1 MQEKYNNMKKILFV
15 VIGAVLTL
23 AIQAQETVSDYFYPM
38 PVYSREYTWMP
49 DSDYPEDLEIRVDYH
64 GWEPVIQ
71 EKLRITNQY
80 GYLGS
85 TITVYAYDI
94 SDDAVIST
102 GQLYSNFL
110 GNKSRRKD
118 RITILKL
125 PSKQNTWIE
134 YKNGAK
140 YECKS
145 EWVYVSYKNNKG
157 KSVIQKAVKMTKST
171 KLSNKFKT
179 CTEFSYWT
187 KYGEIASF
195 GKLDNDT
202 PIITRIANFISTN
215 EIKEVSKQEYEAYAE
230 AERKAELERK
240 KAELERKYQ
249 QFVSNL
255 KPQKLSKE
263 NPDAANLIHK
273 LFLDLEEARYTQ
285 MVLNDM
291 LKLEEKTEL
300 YVSIPPDTE
309 SEFYVEVPD
318 GEIDTVAS
326 LISDLLVKG
335 ILKIATVTEPN
346 TQRTCSLEQYLSESY
361 SVQVETL
368 TFDVVK
374 TKDSWRLADKKATM
388 PEEYAPYIK
397 KAAQG
402 VFDANRKAKKQTIEL
417 RLLYVESRIMKV
429 WHVQKDMNTTETHY
443 VNLKNDWLD

>member
-1 MQEKYNNMKKILFV
+1 MKKILFV
-15 VIGAVLTL
+15 VISAVLTL
-23 AIQAQETVSDYFYPM
+23 AIQAQEKVSDYFYPK
-38 PVYSREYTWMP
+38 YSQEYTCMP
-49 DSDYPEDLEIRVDYH
+49 ESYPQELEIIVSSR
-64 GWEPVIQ
+64 GWEQVIL
-71 EKLRITNQY
+71 EKLRMTDQNGYPMGSSIT
-80 GYLGS
+80 
-85 TITVYAYDI
+85 IYAYDI
-94 SDDAVIST
+94 YDDAVIST
-102 GQLYSNFL
+102 RQLSSFWGERY
-110 GNKSRRKD
+110 D

-134 YKNGAK
+134 YHGGEK

-157 KSVIQKAVKMTKST
+157 KSVIQKAVKMTNST
-171 KLSNKFKT
+171 VVKLDT
-179 CTEFSYWT
+179 VTDFSYWT

-195 GKLDNDT
+195 GKWGNVT
-202 PIITRIANFISTN
+202 PSIARIANFISTN

-240 KAELERKYQ
+240 YQ

-263 NPDAANLIHK
+263 NPEAANLIHK
-273 LFLDLEEARYTQ
+273 LFLDLEEERYTQ

-300 YVSIPPDTE
+300 YVSIPPE

-318 GEIDTVAS
+318 GEKDTVAS

-374 TKDSWRLADKKATM
+374 TKDSWRLADKKAVM
-388 PEEYAPYIK
+388 PHDYATYIK
-397 KAAQG
+397 QAAQN
-402 VFDANRKAKKQTIEL
+402 VYDTNKKAKKQTVEL
-417 RLLYVESRIMKV
+417 RKLRIINNNGWDNARIKI
-429 WHVQKDMNTTETHY
+429 WHVQKDIANPDKNKY
-443 VNLKNDWLD
+443 VLL

>member
-1 MQEKYNNMKKILFV
+1 MKKILFV
-15 VIGAVLTL
+15 VISAVLTL
-23 AIQAQETVSDYFYPM
+23 AIQAQEKVSDYFYPK
-38 PVYSREYTWMP
+38 YSQEYTWLP
-49 DSDYPEDLEIRVDYH
+49 ESDFPQELEIIVSSR
-64 GWEPVIQ
+64 GWERVIQ
-71 EKLRITNQY
+71 EKLRMTDQN
-80 GYLGS
+80 GYPMGS
-85 TITVYAYDI
+85 TITIYAYDI

-110 GNKSRRKD
+110 GESRRND

-134 YKNGAK
+134 YNKGDK

-171 KLSNKFKT
+171 VVKLNKVKT
-179 CTEFSYWT
+179 ITDFSYWT

-195 GKLDNDT
+195 GKWDNDT
-202 PIITRIANFISTN
+202 PTIKRIANFISTN

-240 KAELERKYQ
+240 YQ

-263 NPDAANLIHK
+263 NPEAANLIHK
-273 LFLDLEEARYTQ
+273 LFLDLEESRYTQ

-291 LKLEEKTEL
+291 LKLEEKTKL
-300 YVSIPPDTE
+300 YVSIPPE

-318 GEIDTVAS
+318 GEKDTVAS
-326 LISDLLVKG
+326 FISDLLVKG

-374 TKDSWRLADKKATM
+374 TKDSWRLADKKAVM
-388 PEEYAPYIK
+388 PHDYATYIK
-397 KAAQG
+397 QAAQN
-402 VFDANRKAKKQTIEL
+402 VYDTNKKAKKQTVEL
-417 RLLYVESRIMKV
+417 RKLRIINNNGWDNARIKI
-429 WHVQKDMNTTETHY
+429 WHVQKDIANPDKNKY
-443 VNLKNDWLD
+443 VLL

>member
-1 MQEKYNNMKKILFV
+1 MKKILFV
-15 VIGAVLTL
+15 VISAVLTL
-23 AIQAQETVSDYFYPM
+23 AIQAQEKVSDYFYPK
-38 PVYSREYTWMP
+38 YSQEYTWFP
-49 DSDYPEDLEIRVDYH
+49 ESDFPQELEIIVSYR
-64 GWEPVIQ
+64 GWERVIQ
-71 EKLRITNQY
+71 EKLRMTDQN
-80 GYLGS
+80 GYPMGS
-85 TITVYAYDI
+85 TITIYAYDI
-94 SDDAVIST
+94 YDGAVIST
-102 GQLYSNFL
+102 GQLYSSFL
-110 GNKSRRKD
+110 GESRRND

-134 YKNGAK
+134 YNKGDK

-171 KLSNKFKT
+171 VVKLNKVKT
-179 CTEFSYWT
+179 NTDFSYWT

-195 GKLDNDT
+195 VKWDNDT
-202 PIITRIANFISTN
+202 PSITRIANFISTN

-240 KAELERKYQ
+240 YQ

-263 NPDAANLIHK
+263 NPEAANLIHK
-273 LFLDLEEARYTQ
+273 LFLDLEESRYTQ

-300 YVSIPPDTE
+300 YVSIPPE

-318 GEIDTVAS
+318 GEKDTVAS

-374 TKDSWRLADKKATM
+374 TKDSWRLADKKAVM
-388 PEEYAPYIK
+388 PCDYATYIK
-397 KAAQG
+397 QAAQN
-402 VFDANRKAKKQTIEL
+402 VYDTNKKAKKQTVEL
-417 RLLYVESRIMKV
+417 RKLRIINNNGWDNARIKI
-429 WHVQKDMNTTETHY
+429 WHVQKDIANPDKNKY
-443 VNLKNDWLD
+443 VLL

>member
-1 MQEKYNNMKKILFV
+1 MKKILFV
-15 VIGAVLTL
+15 VISAVLTL
-23 AIQAQETVSDYFYPM
+23 AIQAQEKVSDYFYPK
-38 PVYSREYTWMP
+38 YSQEYTWLP
-49 DSDYPEDLEIRVDYH
+49 ESDFPQELEIIVSYR
-64 GWEPVIQ
+64 GWERVIQ
-71 EKLRITNQY
+71 EKLRMTDQN
-80 GYLGS
+80 GYPMGR
-85 TITVYAYDI
+85 TITIYAYDI
-94 SDDAVIST
+94 YDDAVIST

-110 GNKSRRKD
+110 GESRRND

-134 YKNGAK
+134 YNRGDK

-171 KLSNKFKT
+171 VVKLYKVQT
-179 CTEFSYWT
+179 ITDFSYWT

-195 GKLDNDT
+195 GKWDNDT
-202 PIITRIANFISTN
+202 PTIKRIANFISTN

-240 KAELERKYQ
+240 YQ

-263 NPDAANLIHK
+263 NPEAANLIHK
-273 LFLDLEEARYTQ
+273 LFLDLEESRYTQ

-300 YVSIPPDTE
+300 YVSIPPE

-318 GEIDTVAS
+318 GEKDTVAS

-374 TKDSWRLADKKATM
+374 TKDSWRLADKKAVM
-388 PEEYAPYIK
+388 PRDYATYIK
-397 KAAQG
+397 QAAQN
-402 VFDANRKAKKQTIEL
+402 VYDTNKKAKKQTVEL
-417 RLLYVESRIMKV
+417 RKLRIINNNGWDNARIKI
-429 WHVQKDMNTTETHY
+429 WHVQKDIANPDKNKY
-443 VNLKNDWLD
+443 VLL

>member
-1 MQEKYNNMKKILFV
+1 MKKILFV
-15 VIGAVLTL
+15 VISAVLTL
-23 AIQAQETVSDYFYPM
+23 AIQAQEKVSDYFYPK
-38 PVYSREYTWMP
+38 YSQEYTWFP
-49 DSDYPEDLEIRVDYH
+49 ESDFPEELEIIVSYR
-64 GWEPVIQ
+64 GWEQVIQ
-71 EKLRITNQY
+71 EKLSMTDQNGYPMGSSIT
-80 GYLGS
+80 
-85 TITVYAYDI
+85 IYAYDI
-94 SDDAVIST
+94 FDDAVIST
-102 GQLYSNFL
+102 GQLYSSFL
-110 GNKSRRKD
+110 GESRRND

-134 YKNGAK
+134 YNKGDK

-171 KLSNKFKT
+171 VVKLNKVKT
-179 CTEFSYWT
+179 VTDFSYWT

-195 GKLDNDT
+195 VKWDNDT
-202 PIITRIANFISTN
+202 PNIKRIANFISTN

-240 KAELERKYQ
+240 YQ

-263 NPDAANLIHK
+263 NPEAANLIHK
-273 LFLDLEEARYTQ
+273 LFLDLEESRYTQ

-300 YVSIPPDTE
+300 YVSIPPE

-318 GEIDTVAS
+318 GEKDTVAS

-374 TKDSWRLADKKATM
+374 TKDSWRLADKKAVM
-388 PEEYAPYIK
+388 PHDYATYIK
-397 KAAQG
+397 QAAQN
-402 VFDANRKAKKQTIEL
+402 VYDTNKKAKKQTVEL
-417 RLLYVESRIMKV
+417 RKLRIINNNGWDNARIKI
-429 WHVQKDMNTTETHY
+429 WHVQKDIANPDKNKY
-443 VNLKNDWLD
+443 VLL

>member
-1 MQEKYNNMKKILFV
+1 MKKILFL
-15 VIGAVLTL
+15 VISAVLTL
-23 AIQAQETVSDYFYPM
+23 AIQAQEKVSDYFYPK
-38 PVYSREYTWMP
+38 YSQEYTWF
-49 DSDYPEDLEIRVDYH
+49 PESNSPWELEITVSYR

-71 EKLRITNQY
+71 EKLRMTDQNGYPMGSSIT
-80 GYLGS
+80 
-85 TITVYAYDI
+85 IYAYDI
-94 SDDAVIST
+94 FDDAVIST
-102 GQLYSNFL
+102 GQLYSSFL
-110 GNKSRRKD
+110 GESRRND

-134 YKNGAK
+134 YNKGDK

-171 KLSNKFKT
+171 VVKLNKVKT
-179 CTEFSYWT
+179 VTDFSYWT

-195 GKLDNDT
+195 VKWDNDT
-202 PIITRIANFISTN
+202 PTIKRIANFISTN

-240 KAELERKYQ
+240 YQ

-255 KPQKLSKE
+255 KPQKLSRE
-263 NPDAANLIHK
+263 NPEAANLIHK
-273 LFLDLEEARYTQ
+273 LFLDLEESRYTQ

-300 YVSIPPDTE
+300 YVSIPPE

-318 GEIDTVAS
+318 GEKDTVAS

-374 TKDSWRLADKKATM
+374 TKDSWRLADKKAVM
-388 PEEYAPYIK
+388 PHDYATYIK
-397 KAAQG
+397 QAAQN
-402 VFDANRKAKKQTIEL
+402 VYNTNKKAKKQTVEL
-417 RLLYVESRIMKV
+417 RKLRIINNNGWDNARIKI
-429 WHVQKDMNTTETHY
+429 WHVQKDIANPDKNKY
-443 VNLKNDWLD
+443 VLL

>member
-1 MQEKYNNMKKILFV
+1 MQENYNNMKKILF
-15 VIGAVLTL
+15 L
-23 AIQAQETVSDYFYPM
+23 AITMVIAHTIYAQESVSDYFYPK
-38 PVYSREYTWMP
+38 YFQEYTWFP
-49 DSDYPEDLEIRVDYH
+49 ESDSPRELEIIVSYR
-64 GWEPVIQ
+64 GWEQVIQ
-71 EKLRITNQY
+71 EKLRMNEIGNIIT
-80 GYLGS
+80 
-85 TITVYAYDI
+85 IYAYDI

-102 GQLYSNFL
+102 GQLYSDFL
-110 GNKSRRKD
+110 GERRRND

-134 YKNGAK
+134 YYKGEK

-171 KLSNKFKT
+171 GVRLRT
-179 CTEFSYWT
+179 LTDFSYWT
-187 KYGEIASF
+187 KYGKIASF
-195 GKLDNDT
+195 SKWDSDT
-202 PIITRIANFISTN
+202 PTILQIANFISTN

-240 KAELERKYQ
+240 YQ

-255 KPQKLSKE
+255 EPQKLSKE
-263 NPDAANLIHK
+263 NPEAANLIHK
-273 LFLDLEEARYTQ
+273 LFLDLEESRYTQ

-300 YVSIPPDTE
+300 YVSIPPE
-309 SEFYVEVPD
+309 SEFYIEVPD
-318 GEIDTVAS
+318 GEKDTVAS

-402 VFDANRKAKKQTIEL
+402 VYDTNRKVKKQTVEL
-417 RLLYVESRIMKV
+417 RLLYVENQIMKV
-429 WHVQKDMNTTETHY
+429 WHVQKDMNTTKTNY
-443 VNLKNDWLD
+443 INLKNDWLD

>member
-1 MQEKYNNMKKILFV
+1 MKKILFV
-15 VIGAVLTL
+15 VISAVLTL
-23 AIQAQETVSDYFYPM
+23 AIQAQEKVSDYFYPK
-38 PVYSREYTWMP
+38 YSQEYTWLP
-49 DSDYPEDLEIRVDYH
+49 ESDFPQELEIIVSSR
-64 GWEPVIQ
+64 GWERVIQ
-71 EKLRITNQY
+71 EKLRMTDQN
-80 GYLGS
+80 GYPMGS
-85 TITVYAYDI
+85 TITIYAYDI

-110 GNKSRRKD
+110 GESRRND

-134 YKNGAK
+134 YNKGEK

-171 KLSNKFKT
+171 VVKLNKVKT
-179 CTEFSYWT
+179 ITDFSYWT

-195 GKLDNDT
+195 GKWDNDT
-202 PIITRIANFISTN
+202 PTIKRIANFISTN
-215 EIKEVSKQEYEAYAE
+215 NKIKEVSKQEYEAYAE
-230 AERKAELERK
+230 AER

-263 NPDAANLIHK
+263 NPEAANLIHK
-273 LFLDLEEARYTQ
+273 LFLDLEESRYTQ

-291 LKLEEKTEL
+291 LKLEEKTKL
-300 YVSIPPDTE
+300 YVSIPPE

-318 GEIDTVAS
+318 GEKDTVAS

-374 TKDSWRLADKKATM
+374 TKDSWRLADKKAVM
-388 PEEYAPYIK
+388 PRDYATYIK
-397 KAAQG
+397 QAAQN
-402 VFDANRKAKKQTIEL
+402 VYDTNKKAKKQTVEL
-417 RLLYVESRIMKV
+417 RKLRIINNNGWDNARIKI
-429 WHVQKDMNTTETHY
+429 WHVQKDIANPDKNKY
-443 VNLKNDWLD
+443 VLL

>member
-1 MQEKYNNMKKILFV
+1 MKKILFV
-15 VIGAVLTL
+15 VISAVLTL
-23 AIQAQETVSDYFYPM
+23 AIQAQEKVSDYFYPK
-38 PVYSREYTWMP
+38 YSQEYTWFP
-49 DSDYPEDLEIRVDYH
+49 ESDFPQELEIIVSYR
-64 GWEPVIQ
+64 GWERVIQ
-71 EKLRITNQY
+71 EKLRMTDQN
-80 GYLGS
+80 GYPMGS
-85 TITVYAYDI
+85 TITIYAYDI
-94 SDDAVIST
+94 YDGAVIST
-102 GQLYSNFL
+102 GQLYSSFL
-110 GNKSRRKD
+110 GESRRND

-134 YKNGAK
+134 YNKGDK

-171 KLSNKFKT
+171 VVKLNKVKT
-179 CTEFSYWT
+179 NTDFSYWT

-195 GKLDNDT
+195 VKWDNDT
-202 PIITRIANFISTN
+202 PSITRIANFISTN

-240 KAELERKYQ
+240 YQ

-263 NPDAANLIHK
+263 NPEAANLIHK
-273 LFLDLEEARYTQ
+273 LFLDLEESRYTQ

-300 YVSIPPDTE
+300 YVSIPPE

-318 GEIDTVAS
+318 GEKDTVAS

-374 TKDSWRLADKKATM
+374 TKDSWRLADKKAVM
-388 PEEYAPYIK
+388 PRDYATYIK
-397 KAAQG
+397 QAAQN
-402 VFDANRKAKKQTIEL
+402 VYDTNKKAKKQTVEL
-417 RLLYVESRIMKV
+417 RKLRIINNNGWDNARIKI
-429 WHVQKDMNTTETHY
+429 WHVQKDIANPDKNKY
-443 VNLKNDWLD
+443 VLL

>member
-1 MQEKYNNMKKILFV
+1 MKKILFV
-15 VIGAVLTL
+15 VISAVLTL
-23 AIQAQETVSDYFYPM
+23 AIQAQEKVSDYFYPK
-38 PVYSREYTWMP
+38 YSQEYTWFP
-49 DSDYPEDLEIRVDYH
+49 ESDFPQELEIIVSYR
-64 GWEPVIQ
+64 GWERVIQ
-71 EKLRITNQY
+71 EKLRMTDQN
-80 GYLGS
+80 GYPMGS
-85 TITVYAYDI
+85 TITIYAYDI
-94 SDDAVIST
+94 YDSAVIST
-102 GQLYSNFL
+102 GQLYSSFL
-110 GNKSRRKD
+110 GESRRND

-134 YKNGAK
+134 YNKGDK

-171 KLSNKFKT
+171 VVKLNKVKT
-179 CTEFSYWT
+179 NTDFSYWT

-195 GKLDNDT
+195 VKWDNDT
-202 PIITRIANFISTN
+202 PSITRIANFISTN

-240 KAELERKYQ
+240 YQ

-263 NPDAANLIHK
+263 NPEAANLIHK
-273 LFLDLEEARYTQ
+273 LFLDLEESRYTQ

-300 YVSIPPDTE
+300 YVSIPPE

-318 GEIDTVAS
+318 GEKDTVAS

-374 TKDSWRLADKKATM
+374 TKDSWRLADKKAVM
-388 PEEYAPYIK
+388 PRDYATYIK
-397 KAAQG
+397 QAAQN
-402 VFDANRKAKKQTIEL
+402 VYDTNKKAKKQTVEL
-417 RLLYVESRIMKV
+417 RKLRIINNNDWDNARIKI
-429 WHVQKDMNTTETHY
+429 WHVQKDIANPDKNKY
-443 VNLKNDWLD
+443 VLL

>member
-1 MQEKYNNMKKILFV
+1 MKKILFV
-15 VIGAVLTL
+15 VISAVLTL
-23 AIQAQETVSDYFYPM
+23 AIQAQEKVSDYFYPK
-38 PVYSREYTWMP
+38 YSQEYTWFP
-49 DSDYPEDLEIRVDYH
+49 ESDFPQELEIIVSYR
-64 GWEPVIQ
+64 GWEQVIQ
-71 EKLRITNQY
+71 EKLRMTDQN
-80 GYLGS
+80 GYPMGS
-85 TITVYAYDI
+85 TITIYAYDI
-94 SDDAVIST
+94 FDGAVIST
-102 GQLYSNFL
+102 GQLYSSFL
-110 GNKSRRKD
+110 GESRRND

-134 YKNGAK
+134 YNKGDK

-171 KLSNKFKT
+171 VVKLNKVKT
-179 CTEFSYWT
+179 VTDFSYWT

-195 GKLDNDT
+195 VKWDNDT
-202 PIITRIANFISTN
+202 PNIKRIANFISTN

-240 KAELERKYQ
+240 YQ

-263 NPDAANLIHK
+263 NPEAANLIHK
-273 LFLDLEEARYTQ
+273 LFLDLEESRYTQ

-300 YVSIPPDTE
+300 YVSIPPE

-318 GEIDTVAS
+318 GEKDTVAS

-374 TKDSWRLADKKATM
+374 TKDSWRLADKKAVM
-388 PEEYAPYIK
+388 PHDYATYIK
-397 KAAQG
+397 QAAQN
-402 VFDANRKAKKQTIEL
+402 VYDTNKKAKKQTVEL
-417 RLLYVESRIMKV
+417 RKLRIINNNDWDNARIKI
-429 WHVQKDMNTTETHY
+429 WHVQKDIANPDKNKY
-443 VNLKNDWLD
+443 VLL

>member
-1 MQEKYNNMKKILFV
+1 MKKILFV
-15 VIGAVLTL
+15 VISAVLTL
-23 AIQAQETVSDYFYPM
+23 AIQAQEKVSDYFYPK
-38 PVYSREYTWMP
+38 YSQEYTWFP
-49 DSDYPEDLEIRVDYH
+49 ESDFPQELEIIVSYR
-64 GWEPVIQ
+64 GWEQVIQ
-71 EKLRITNQY
+71 EKLRMTDQN
-80 GYLGS
+80 GYPMGS
-85 TITVYAYDI
+85 TITIYAYDI
-94 SDDAVIST
+94 FDGAVIST
-102 GQLYSNFL
+102 GQLYSSFL
-110 GNKSRRKD
+110 GESRRND

-134 YKNGAK
+134 YNKGDK

-171 KLSNKFKT
+171 VVKLNKVKT
-179 CTEFSYWT
+179 VTDFSYWT
-187 KYGEIASF
+187 KHGEIASF
-195 GKLDNDT
+195 VKWDNDT
-202 PIITRIANFISTN
+202 PNIKRIANFISTN

-240 KAELERKYQ
+240 YQ

-263 NPDAANLIHK
+263 NPEAANLIHK
-273 LFLDLEEARYTQ
+273 LFLDLEESRYTQ
-285 MVLNDM
+285 MVLNEM

-300 YVSIPPDTE
+300 YVSIPPE

-318 GEIDTVAS
+318 GEKDTVAS

-374 TKDSWRLADKKATM
+374 TKDSWRLADKKAVM
-388 PEEYAPYIK
+388 PHDYATYIK
-397 KAAQG
+397 QAAQN
-402 VFDANRKAKKQTIEL
+402 VYDTNKKAKKQTVEL
-417 RLLYVESRIMKV
+417 RKLRIINNNGWDNARIKI
-429 WHVQKDMNTTETHY
+429 WHVQKDIANPDKNKY
-443 VNLKNDWLD
+443 VLL

>member
-1 MQEKYNNMKKILFV
+1 MKKILFV
-15 VIGAVLTL
+15 VISAVLTL
-23 AIQAQETVSDYFYPM
+23 AIQAQEKVSDYFYPK
-38 PVYSREYTWMP
+38 YSQEYTWLP
-49 DSDYPEDLEIRVDYH
+49 ESDFPQELEIIVSSR
-64 GWEPVIQ
+64 GWERVIQ
-71 EKLRITNQY
+71 EKLRMTDQN
-80 GYLGS
+80 GYPMGS
-85 TITVYAYDI
+85 TITIYAYDI

-110 GNKSRRKD
+110 GESRRND

-134 YKNGAK
+134 YNKGDK

-171 KLSNKFKT
+171 VVKLNKVKT
-179 CTEFSYWT
+179 ITDFSYWT

-195 GKLDNDT
+195 GKWDNDT
-202 PIITRIANFISTN
+202 PTIKRIANFISTN

-230 AERKAELERK
+230 AERKAEV
-240 KAELERKYQ
+240 ERKYQ

-263 NPDAANLIHK
+263 NPEAANLIHK
-273 LFLDLEEARYTQ
+273 LFLDLEESRYTQ

-291 LKLEEKTEL
+291 LKLEEKTKL
-300 YVSIPPDTE
+300 YVSIPPE

-318 GEIDTVAS
+318 GEKDTVAS
-326 LISDLLVKG
+326 FISDLLVKG

-374 TKDSWRLADKKATM
+374 TKDSWRLADKKAVM
-388 PEEYAPYIK
+388 PHDYATYIK
-397 KAAQG
+397 QAAQN
-402 VFDANRKAKKQTIEL
+402 VYDTNKKAKKQTVEL
-417 RLLYVESRIMKV
+417 RKLRIINNNGWDNARIKI
-429 WHVQKDMNTTETHY
+429 WHVQKDIANPDKNKY
-443 VNLKNDWLD
+443 VLL

>member
-1 MQEKYNNMKKILFV
+1 MKKILFV
-15 VIGAVLTL
+15 VISAVLTL
-23 AIQAQETVSDYFYPM
+23 AIQAQEKVSDYFYPK
-38 PVYSREYTWMP
+38 YSQEYTWFP
-49 DSDYPEDLEIRVDYH
+49 ESDFPQELEIIVSYR
-64 GWEPVIQ
+64 GWEQVIQ
-71 EKLRITNQY
+71 EKLRMTDQNGYPMGSSIT
-80 GYLGS
+80 
-85 TITVYAYDI
+85 IYAYDI
-94 SDDAVIST
+94 FDDAVIST
-102 GQLYSNFL
+102 GQLYSSFL
-110 GNKSRRKD
+110 GESRRND

-134 YKNGAK
+134 YNKGDK

-171 KLSNKFKT
+171 VVKLNKVKT
-179 CTEFSYWT
+179 VTDFSYWT

-195 GKLDNDT
+195 VKWDNDT
-202 PIITRIANFISTN
+202 PTIKRIANFISTN

-240 KAELERKYQ
+240 YQ

-255 KPQKLSKE
+255 KPQKLSRE
-263 NPDAANLIHK
+263 NPEAANLIHK
-273 LFLDLEEARYTQ
+273 LFLDLEESRYTQ

-300 YVSIPPDTE
+300 YVSIPPE

-318 GEIDTVAS
+318 GEKDTVAS

-374 TKDSWRLADKKATM
+374 TKDSWRLADKKAVM
-388 PEEYAPYIK
+388 PRDYATYIK
-397 KAAQG
+397 QAAQN
-402 VFDANRKAKKQTIEL
+402 VYDTNKKAKKQTVEL
-417 RLLYVESRIMKV
+417 RKLRIINNNDWDNARIKI
-429 WHVQKDMNTTETHY
+429 WHVQKDIANPDKNKY
-443 VNLKNDWLD
+443 VLL

>member
-1 MQEKYNNMKKILFV
+1 MKKILFV
-15 VIGAVLTL
+15 VISAVLTL
-23 AIQAQETVSDYFYPM
+23 AIQAQEKVSDYFYPK
-38 PVYSREYTWMP
+38 YSQEYTWLP
-49 DSDYPEDLEIRVDYH
+49 ESDLPQELEIIVSYR
-64 GWEPVIQ
+64 GWEQVIQ
-71 EKLRITNQY
+71 EKLRMTDQNGYPMVSIIT
-80 GYLGS
+80 L
-85 TITVYAYDI
+85 YAYDI

-102 GQLYSNFL
+102 GQLYSGLL
-110 GNKSRRKD
+110 GESRRND

-134 YKNGAK
+134 YKVGDK

-171 KLSNKFKT
+171 VVKLNKVKT
-179 CTEFSYWT
+179 ITDFSYWT

-195 GKLDNDT
+195 GKWDNDT
-202 PIITRIANFISTN
+202 PIIQRIANFISTN

-240 KAELERKYQ
+240 YQ

-263 NPDAANLIHK
+263 NPEAANLIHK
-273 LFLDLEEARYTQ
+273 LFLDLEEERYTQ

-300 YVSIPPDTE
+300 YVSIPPE

-318 GEIDTVAS
+318 GEKDTVAS

-374 TKDSWRLADKKATM
+374 TKDSWRLADKKAVM
-388 PEEYAPYIK
+388 PRDYATYIK
-397 KAAQG
+397 QAAQN
-402 VFDANRKAKKQTIEL
+402 VYDTNKKAKKQTVEL
-417 RLLYVESRIMKV
+417 RKLRIINNNDWDNARIKI
-429 WHVQKDMNTTETHY
+429 WHVQKDIANPDKNKY
-443 VNLKNDWLD
+443 VLL

>member
-1 MQEKYNNMKKILFV
+1 MQKKYNNMKKILFV
-15 VIGAVLTL
+15 VISAVLTL
-23 AIQAQETVSDYFYPM
+23 AVQAQEQVSDYFYQNGFQ
-38 PVYSREYTWMP
+38 EYTWMP
-49 DSDYPEDLEIRVDYH
+49 ESDYPQDLEIRVDYY
-64 GWEPVIQ
+64 GWEPVIH
-71 EKLRITNQY
+71 EKLRITDQY

-102 GQLYSNFL
+102 GQLYSNIL
-110 GNKSRRKD
+110 GDKSRGND

-171 KLSNKFKT
+171 VAKLSNKFKT
-179 CTEFSYWT
+179 STEFSYWT

-195 GKLDNDT
+195 GKLDNET
-202 PIITRIANFISTN
+202 PIITRIKNSISTN

-240 KAELERKYQ
+240 YQ

-255 KPQKLSKE
+255 EPQKLSKE

-326 LISDLLVKG
+326 LISDLWFKG

-374 TKDSWRLADKKATM
+374 TKDSWILADKKATM

-402 VFDANRKAKKQTIEL
+402 VYDVNRKAKKQTVEL
-417 RLLYVESRIMKV
+417 RLLYVDNKIMKV
-429 WHVQKDMNTTETHY
+429 WHVQKDMNTTKTNY
-443 VNLKNDWLD
+443 INLKNDWLD

>member
-23 AIQAQETVSDYFYPM
+23 AIQAQETVSDYFYPK
-38 PVYSREYTWMP
+38 YSQEYTWLP
-49 DSDYPEDLEIRVDYH
+49 ESDFPQELEIIVSYR
-64 GWEPVIQ
+64 GWEQVIQ
-71 EKLRITNQY
+71 EKLRMTDQN
-80 GYLGS
+80 GYPMGS
-85 TITVYAYDI
+85 TITIYAYDI

-110 GNKSRRKD
+110 GESRRND

-134 YKNGAK
+134 YNKGEK

-171 KLSNKFKT
+171 VVKLNKVKT
-179 CTEFSYWT
+179 ITDFSYWT

-195 GKLDNDT
+195 GKWDNDT
-202 PIITRIANFISTN
+202 PTIKRIANFISTN

-240 KAELERKYQ
+240 YQ

-263 NPDAANLIHK
+263 NPEAANLIHK
-273 LFLDLEEARYTQ
+273 LFLDLEESRYTQ
-285 MVLNDM
+285 MVFDGLTTVFDY
-291 LKLEEKTEL
+291 TQI
-300 YVSIPPDTE
+300 YITIPPEREFIVKAPNSEQDTIA
-309 SEFYVEVPD
+309 SYVAE
-318 GEIDTVAS
+318 
-326 LISDLLVKG
+326 LLGNG
-335 ILKIATVTEPN
+335 ILKIASVIEPN
-346 TQRTCSLEQYLSESY
+346 TSRECLLEQYFSESY
-361 SVQVETL
+361 NVQIKTQ
-368 TFDVVK
+368 TFNVVK
-374 TKDSWRLADKKATM
+374 KKDSWILADKKATM
-388 PEEYAPYIK
+388 PEEYASYIK

-402 VFDANRKAKKQTIEL
+402 VYDTNRKAKKQTVEL
-417 RLLYVESRIMKV
+417 RLLYVESRIMKI
-429 WHVQKDMNTTETHY
+429 WHVQKDMNTTKNKY
-443 VNLKNDWLD
+443 INLKNDWLD

>member
-1 MQEKYNNMKKILFV
+1 MKKILFL
-15 VIGAVLTL
+15 VISAVLTL
-23 AIQAQETVSDYFYPM
+23 AIQAQEKVSDYFYPK
-38 PVYSREYTWMP
+38 YSQEYTWF
-49 DSDYPEDLEIRVDYH
+49 PESNSPWELEITVSYR
-64 GWEPVIQ
+64 GWEQVIQ
-71 EKLRITNQY
+71 EKLRMTDQN
-80 GYLGS
+80 GYPMGS
-85 TITVYAYDI
+85 TITIYAYDI

-102 GQLYSNFL
+102 GQLYSSFL
-110 GNKSRRKD
+110 GESRRND

-134 YKNGAK
+134 YNKGDK

-171 KLSNKFKT
+171 VVKLNKVKT
-179 CTEFSYWT
+179 VTDFSYWT

-195 GKLDNDT
+195 VKWDNDT
-202 PIITRIANFISTN
+202 PTIKRIANFISTN

-240 KAELERKYQ
+240 YQ

-255 KPQKLSKE
+255 KPQKLSRE
-263 NPDAANLIHK
+263 NPEAANLIHK
-273 LFLDLEEARYTQ
+273 LFLDLEESRYTQ

-300 YVSIPPDTE
+300 YVSIPPE

-318 GEIDTVAS
+318 GEKDTVAS

-374 TKDSWRLADKKATM
+374 TKDSWRLADKKAVM
-388 PEEYAPYIK
+388 PHDYATYIK
-397 KAAQG
+397 QAAQN
-402 VFDANRKAKKQTIEL
+402 VYNTNKKAKKQTVEL
-417 RLLYVESRIMKV
+417 RKLRIINNNGWDNARIKI
-429 WHVQKDMNTTETHY
+429 WHVQKDIANPDKNKY
-443 VNLKNDWLD
+443 VLL

>member
-1 MQEKYNNMKKILFV
+1 MKKILFV
-15 VIGAVLTL
+15 VISAVLTL
-23 AIQAQETVSDYFYPM
+23 AIQAQEKVSDYFYPK
-38 PVYSREYTWMP
+38 YSQEYTWFP
-49 DSDYPEDLEIRVDYH
+49 ESDFPQELEIIVSYR
-64 GWEPVIQ
+64 GWERVIQ
-71 EKLRITNQY
+71 EKLRMTDQN
-80 GYLGS
+80 GYPMGS
-85 TITVYAYDI
+85 TITIYAYDI
-94 SDDAVIST
+94 YDGAVIST
-102 GQLYSNFL
+102 GQLYSSFL
-110 GNKSRRKD
+110 GESRRND

-134 YKNGAK
+134 YNKGDK

-171 KLSNKFKT
+171 VVKLNKVKT
-179 CTEFSYWT
+179 NTDFSYWT

-195 GKLDNDT
+195 VKWDNDT
-202 PIITRIANFISTN
+202 PSITRIANFISTN

-240 KAELERKYQ
+240 YQ

-263 NPDAANLIHK
+263 NPEAANLIHK
-273 LFLDLEEARYTQ
+273 LFLDLEESRYTQ

-300 YVSIPPDTE
+300 YVSIPPE

-318 GEIDTVAS
+318 GEKDTVAS

-374 TKDSWRLADKKATM
+374 TKDSWRLADKKAVM
-388 PEEYAPYIK
+388 PCDYATYIK
-397 KAAQG
+397 QAAQN
-402 VFDANRKAKKQTIEL
+402 VYDTNKKAKKQTVEL
-417 RLLYVESRIMKV
+417 RKLRIINNNGWDNARIKI
-429 WHVQKDMNTTETHY
+429 WHVQKDIANPD
-443 VNLKNDWLD
+443 KNKYILL

>member
-1 MQEKYNNMKKILFV
+1 MKKILFV
-15 VIGAVLTL
+15 VISAVLTL
-23 AIQAQETVSDYFYPM
+23 AIQAQEKVSDYFYPK
-38 PVYSREYTWMP
+38 YSQEYIWFP
-49 DSDYPEDLEIRVDYH
+49 ESDFPQELEIIVSYR
-64 GWEPVIQ
+64 GWEQVIQ
-71 EKLRITNQY
+71 EKLRMTDQN
-80 GYLGS
+80 GYPMGS
-85 TITVYAYDI
+85 TITIYAYDI
-94 SDDAVIST
+94 FDGAVIST

-110 GNKSRRKD
+110 GESRRND

-134 YKNGAK
+134 YNKGDK

-157 KSVIQKAVKMTKST
+157 KSVIQKAIKMTKST
-171 KLSNKFKT
+171 VVKLNKVKT
-179 CTEFSYWT
+179 VTDFSYWT

-195 GKLDNDT
+195 VKWDNDT
-202 PIITRIANFISTN
+202 PSITRIANFISTN

-240 KAELERKYQ
+240 YQ

-263 NPDAANLIHK
+263 NPEAANLIHK
-273 LFLDLEEARYTQ
+273 LFLDLEESRYTQ

-300 YVSIPPDTE
+300 YVSIPPE
-309 SEFYVEVPD
+309 SQFYVEVPD
-318 GEIDTVAS
+318 GEKDTVAS

-374 TKDSWRLADKKATM
+374 TKDSWRLADKKAVM
-388 PEEYAPYIK
+388 PRDYATYIK
-397 KAAQG
+397 QAAQN
-402 VFDANRKAKKQTIEL
+402 VYDTNKKAKKQTVEL
-417 RLLYVESRIMKV
+417 RKLRIINNNGWDNARIKI
-429 WHVQKDMNTTETHY
+429 WHVQKDIANPDKNKY
-443 VNLKNDWLD
+443 VLL